1 MGRLHIIWDVIR
13 GRGVVYRAVIG
24 GTISSRPG
32 ERLRVVETAL
42 VGLGGADPWLVDG
55 LHIQSSQEAAGE
67 GAEA

>member
-1 MGRLHIIWDVIR
+1 MSRLHIIWDVIR
-13 GRGVVYRAVIG
+13 GRGVVYRAVIE

-42 VGLGGADPWLVDG
+42 IGSGEPWLVGG
-55 LHIQSSQEAAGE
+55 LEIQSSQEDAGE